1 MLILGVTGTLD
12 CLSATEKTI
21 INDVFQIRNF
31 TYSPSVYGLNKL
43 KWQDLALD
51 ERTIVLNK
59 DHYFNELTNEIKK
72 KLIRNYS

>member
-21 INDVFQIRNF
+21 IHDIFQIRNF

-59 DHYFNELTNEIKK
+59 DHYFNELTNEIKN